1 MAAALR
7 GVPPVRA
14 VLRVA
19 EPSQGRIY
27 GFAGF
32 RVDTTEERV
41 WRGDDE
47 LKLRRKPFAILRHLV
62 ERPSRLVTHEE
73 VVDAVWGRV
82 AMSES
87 LLRTHVHE
95 LRRVLGEGIIETVSG
110 RGYRFV
116 AAVREIAREPPAQAQ
131 RRARS
136 VEAEPSVQF
145 VGRGEE
151 LRVLRNA
158 LDQVRMGRR
167 QIVLIEGEAGV
178 GKTAL
183 VDMFLQGAEATGAVT
198 VARGASVEQFGGSEA
213 YLPFLSALGGLYPGP
228 SAAQGHQ
235 LLELAQSVEA
245 IASEQPLVIALDD
258 LQWADD
264 STVEL
269 LANLARRRDQA
280 ELLILGTFRSGE
292 VAKHRPLHKVA
303 SELVGHKQ
311 AASMT
316 LQRFT
321 PAELADYARL
331 RFGGHTFPDD
341 LLRTL
346 HCSTGGNPLFVAALF
361 DDLEQRETIR
371 HVGGEWRLMTTVEEV
386 AARRPESIRR
396 LLDIQIDRL
405 APREQRILE
414 AASLVGVTFVT
425 ALVAAALDVDADEV
439 HGACES
445 LARDGQLL
453 RFLGT
458 EAWPDGTM
466 QPRFAFAHML
476 HRNAAMD
483 RIGPSVRRVW
493 HRRIAER
500 IESGLGER
508 TEDIVAQVPARLVA
522 ELAAHFDVGEALG
535 KAARYYLLAAEHA
548 LRVYGVIDARGYLD
562 KAGLAIDRLPS
573 GTERDELEAQ
583 LRAVSR

>member
-198 VARGASVEQFGGSEA
+198 VARGASVE
-213 YLPFLSALGGLYPGP
+213 P
-228 SAAQGHQ
+228 
-235 LLELAQSVEA
+235 
-245 IASEQPLVIALDD
+245 
-258 LQWADD
+258 
-264 STVEL
+264 
-269 LANLARRRDQA
+269 
-280 ELLILGTFRSGE
+280 E
-292 VAKHRPLHKVA
+292 V
-303 SELVGHKQ
+303 
-311 AASMT
+311 
-316 LQRFT
+316 
-321 PAELADYARL
+321 
-331 RFGGHTFPDD
+331 
-341 LLRTL
+341 
-346 HCSTGGNPLFVAALF
+346 
-361 DDLEQRETIR
+361 
-371 HVGGEWRLMTTVEEV
+371 
-386 AARRPESIRR
+386 
-396 LLDIQIDRL
+396 
-405 APREQRILE
+405 
-414 AASLVGVTFVT
+414 
-425 ALVAAALDVDADEV
+425 
-439 HGACES
+439 
-445 LARDGQLL
+445 
-453 RFLGT
+453 
-458 EAWPDGTM
+458 
-466 QPRFAFAHML
+466 
-476 HRNAAMD
+476 
-483 RIGPSVRRVW
+483 
-493 HRRIAER
+493 
-500 IESGLGER
+500 
-508 TEDIVAQVPARLVA
+508 
-522 ELAAHFDVGEALG
+522 
-535 KAARYYLLAAEHA
+535 
-548 LRVYGVIDARGYLD
+548 
-562 KAGLAIDRLPS
+562 
-573 GTERDELEAQ
+573 
-583 LRAVSR
+583 